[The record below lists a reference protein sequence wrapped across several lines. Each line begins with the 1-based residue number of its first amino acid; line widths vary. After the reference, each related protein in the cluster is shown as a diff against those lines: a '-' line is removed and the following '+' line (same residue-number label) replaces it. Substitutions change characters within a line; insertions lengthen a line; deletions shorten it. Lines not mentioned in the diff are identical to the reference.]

1 MNDAARAIPAPA
13 LGRTPLVLAIRQIL
27 GLAALASIAAAGP
40 VAAQGK
46 LEARYTATLAGIPIG
61 EGSWRIDIGDTQY
74 TAAADGATIGLL
86 RAFTGGHG
94 TTSARGTLQAG
105 RPVLSAY
112 AATIAT
118 SRKTDEIR
126 LTVANGTV
134 KDFTVDPP
142 QDKDPERVPL
152 TEAHQRGVLDPMT
165 ASLLRMSGTGDPLSP
180 EACQQST
187 AVFDGRLRYDLKL
200 AFKRMEMVKADKGY
214 SGPVVVCA
222 VYFSPVAG
230 YIPSRTA
237 IKFLTRERD
246 IEAWLA
252 PIAGTRVLVPFRIQ
266 APTPVGRA
274 VLEAYEFVS
283 VALPTR
289 ASANGTKTQ

>member
-1 MNDAARAIPAPA
+1 
-13 LGRTPLVLAIRQIL
+13 VLAIRQIL
-27 GLAALASIAAAGP
+27 GLAALASVAAAGP
-40 VAAQGK
+40 AAAQGR

-61 EGSWRIDIGDTQY
+61 EGSWRIDISDTQY